1 MSCSEV
7 VVPDHRASPSPAV
20 GPSSV
25 SLSARGFRM
34 SPRVAVPTPVCVC
47 VCGSLGTRRPLTTLD
62 EGHRVV
68 CGDVRAL
75 GCARG
80 QSSPPAPDRGWA
92 WGRLTVLL
100 TRMSSRTS
108 WLWTWLLLRRN
119 RARCVVC
126 LRLTLYVDP
135 ASWGVRGAPSGPPP
149 RKGCV
154 GLCPAA
160 SQLSLFLPLSVPSGC
175 LGSWA
180 HSSPASGARH
190 ALAGPSEDGLGQRDA
205 PGVLVAVPKR
215 FSEKAVPPGL
225 FPHTCI
231 IVRKYQSFTM
241 LPPVYG
247 RKALSLRLC
256 WHVRDYP

>member
-135 ASWGVRGAPSGPPP
+135 ASWGVRGAPSGPASSQGLRRALPCSVSAEPLPSSFCPQRLP
-149 RKGCV
+149 RQLGPQFLCIGC
-154 GLCPAA
+154 P
-160 SQLSLFLPLSVPSGC
+160 SRPSRSL
-175 LGSWA
+175 
-180 HSSPASGARH
+180 
-190 ALAGPSEDGLGQRDA
+190 
-205 PGVLVAVPKR
+205 
-215 FSEKAVPPGL
+215 
-225 FPHTCI
+225 
-231 IVRKYQSFTM
+231 
-241 LPPVYG
+241 
-247 RKALSLRLC
+247 
-256 WHVRDYP
+256 